1 MIDKKKILI
10 FLDLEGTLIE
20 EELGNLNEDKING
33 VLDSL
38 SKLEEITNSE
48 LNIHIVSP
56 VFIKT
61 MEKVLDK
68 LDRLIIRYNR
78 ANGKNLKE
86 VQSAVAYPDI
96 HYIDDNFLYDKIIPM
111 KILSIL
117 KPEEQDRN
125 GKFEYVRNWI
135 ESMQEKIAFCIYGGN
150 GYNDTKAMEYIKR
163 NKGFVICPE
172 NSWDGV
178 KKIADHVSEEHAADG
193 IKDGIDFINKQI
205 EIRIQK
211 QKEANTQG
219 DDTEAR

>member
-1 MIDKKKILI
+1 MVDKKKILM

-38 SKLEEITNSE
+38 SRLEEITNSE
-48 LNIHIVSP
+48 VNIHIVSP
-56 VFIKT
+56 VFMKT
-61 MEKVLDK
+61 MEEVLDK

-96 HYIDDNFLYDKIIPM
+96 HYIDDNFLYDRIIPM
-111 KILSIL
+111 KIVSTLEAS
-117 KPEEQDRN
+117 EQDRN
-125 GKFEYVRNWI
+125 GKFDYTRNWV
-135 ESMQEKIAFCIYGGN
+135 ESMQDKISFCIYGGN

-172 NSWDGV
+172 NSGDGV
-178 KKIADHVSEEHAADG
+178 KKIADHISDKHAADG

-205 EIRIQK
+205 EMRK
-211 QKEANTQG
+211 QRVEIGDTQG
-219 DDTEAR
+219 DDTETR